1 MNTRGERHGSHGAGK
16 LALPGGHLELQESWD
31 ACARREVLEET
42 GLAIAEPTSHIAT
55 TNDPMPAEGNRLR
68 FYKFQVKILLFE

>member
-1 MNTRGERHGSHGAGK
+1 MWHVAVKINQQ
-16 LALPGGHLELQESWD
+16 PGGHLELQESWD

-68 FYKFQVKILLFE
+68 FSCLDLSSPNLERMMGWG